1 MFTCSSR
8 CQATQESFHYVETSL
23 NLSSVTRKQ
32 LIMLPQPGSL
42 VLSAKYLLL
51 LRNSHLR
58 SRCLPRS
65 QPNHQLNRP
74 VMWAPRLS
82 SYKRETTLKQ
92 PSSEQDWVT
101 NRNSSSSTSLG
112 PTEMYSRGNQRICQ
126 GCPRS

>member
-23 NLSSVTRKQ
+23 NLSSATRKQ
-32 LIMLPQPGSL
+32 LIVLPQPGSL

-51 LRNSHLR
+51 LRNSHSR

-65 QPNHQLNRP
+65 QANHRLNQL

-82 SYKRETTLKQ
+82 SYKRKTTPKQ
-92 PSSEQDWVT
+92 PSSEQNWAT
-101 NRNSSSSTSLG
+101 NRNL
-112 PTEMYSRGNQRICQ
+112 
-126 GCPRS
+126 